1 MRPRSIL
8 VAAFLA
14 LVSCGGKSPSAPSAG
29 LNLGGNWSGTWQYV
43 TSGVTIVDNV
53 TATLAHS
60 SMDVNGTWT
69 AESGASGQ
77 LQRLVPQASTS
88 GSLTITQT
96 TITGTACTATT
107 AVAGTASA
115 TTIELTVSPIAPNGV
130 CQWASDQ
137 RFSLRKQ

>member
-1 MRPRSIL
+1 ML
-8 VAAFLA
+8 VACLA
-14 LVSCGGKSPSAPSAG
+14 LASCGGKTPSTPSAS

-43 TSGVTIVDNV
+43 TSGVTIVDSV
-53 TATLAHS
+53 TVTLAQTGA
-60 SMDVNGTWT
+60 DVTGTWT

-77 LQRLVPQASTS
+77 LQHLLPQPSTS

-96 TITGTACTATT
+96 TVTGTACTATT

-115 TTIELTVSPIAPNGV
+115 TTIELTVSPIAPTGV
-130 CQWASDQ
+130 CQWAASQ